1 MPLFCGV
8 RVTSY
13 LYDQGELQPE
23 QALTNLREFLGRRWS
38 GQHPT
43 LWDKQLVQS
52 ELLEAL
58 HCGLFGLEL

>member
-1 MPLFCGV
+1 
-8 RVTSY
+8 VTSY

-23 QALTNLREFLGRRWS
+23 QCLTNLKEFLGRRWN